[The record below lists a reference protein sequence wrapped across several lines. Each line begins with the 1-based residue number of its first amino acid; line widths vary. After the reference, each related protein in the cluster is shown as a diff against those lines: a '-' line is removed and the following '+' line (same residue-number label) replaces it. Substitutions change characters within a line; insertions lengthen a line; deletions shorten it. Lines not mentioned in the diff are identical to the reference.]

1 MMETI
6 TRSAGQGSESGIR
19 RKAVSPGVQ
28 LSAPVVWWALAVV
41 VLLIRPA
48 SALDP
53 LVLSPEERRFPLSG
67 HVEYL
72 REGSSPWTIDEVST
86 TPLGNEFRPL
96 PARVWRPGPSRAALW
111 LRFTIRAQARTGAQ
125 AADAGG
131 VSLWT
136 LDLGWPL
143 FNRVTLYAP
152 VEGEQVSPHG
162 WRIREAGLDKLT
174 ENKDNPSLR
183 LSVFRFPLEPDTA
196 ATLYVRIEY
205 ESPAFLNPI
214 IYSQQ
219 GYQEMARRRAV
230 LLGMYFGLLTTVAL
244 FSLLLAPNLRDRSY
258 FWFSLHLV
266 LVASFYM
273 EMDLL
278 MLRDVPVL
286 RLLPPGN
293 LCYFLMGA
301 LFLSLAMFVRAFFFS
316 HHPAPGAERLL
327 RFFALLCAGGMAS
340 SLWTT
345 SPLLGN
351 YYVVVIMFGMA
362 VMTGAVL
369 VSLRRGFPPAWLFL
383 LGWATAGA
391 GIVRVLL
398 VTHGAG
404 DFSEGG
410 YWGLIRLG
418 TAVYA
423 VALALALS
431 HRLRVFGAEQERK
444 RAVAEAEQHVLRA
457 RMQQAQKMESLGM
470 MAGGIAHDFNNLLAA
485 IFLNADLA
493 LMKLPAQSP
502 LSQPLNDIKRAGRH
516 MADLARQMLDY
527 TGKGPTDLRPLNLS
541 KLVEDTL
548 PLIHAGLGGRVRLG
562 VEFEQAP
569 PAIAGDATQLRQVL
583 MNLMTNAAEAIE
595 SDGSV
600 TIRTRLCHCHAHDF
614 SGADFGHD
622 LPDGDYMC
630 LEVEDTGTG
639 MDESVRP
646 RIFDPFFTTK
656 FTGRGLGLASVL
668 GIVKKHGASLR
679 IITAPGAGTTFR
691 ILFPVTDLPAETIEP
706 APVSEAAYE
715 AAGTL
720 LLVDDDEDLAYVT
733 KLAIENMGFNVL
745 TASSGAQAIDI
756 FRQPGCPVRVV
767 LLDHSMPGMTGMQVI
782 RELRQIRCDVPVI
795 LYSGYAEEQVL
806 APDGAGG
813 PDFFLHKPFD
823 DEALRGAL
831 RRVLGA

>member
-1 MMETI
+1 M
-6 TRSAGQGSESGIR
+6 
-19 RKAVSPGVQ
+19 P
-28 LSAPVVWWALAVV
+28 
-41 VLLIRPA
+41 
-48 SALDP
+48 
-53 LVLSPEERRFPLSG
+53 
-67 HVEYL
+67 
-72 REGSSPWTIDEVST
+72 
-86 TPLGNEFRPL
+86 
-96 PARVWRPGPSRAALW
+96 
-111 LRFTIRAQARTGAQ
+111 
-125 AADAGG
+125 
-131 VSLWT
+131 
-136 LDLGWPL
+136 
-143 FNRVTLYAP
+143 
-152 VEGEQVSPHG
+152 
-162 WRIREAGLDKLT
+162 
-174 ENKDNPSLR
+174 ENKGDPWLR
-183 LSVFRFPLEPDTA
+183 LSVFRFPVQPGTPS
-196 ATLYVRIEY
+196 TFYVRIEY
-205 ESPAFLNPI
+205 ETATFLNPI

-219 GYQEMARRRAV
+219 GYQEMAGRRAV
-230 LLGMYFGLLTTVAL
+230 LLGIYFGLLTTIAL
-244 FSLLLAPNLRDRSY
+244 FSLLLAPSLRDRSY

-266 LVASFYM
+266 LVALFYL
-273 EMDLL
+273 EFNLL
-278 MLRDVPVL
+278 ILRDMPL
-286 RLLPPGN
+286 LNLLPPGN
-293 LCYFLMGA
+293 TCYFLMGA
-301 LFLSLAMFVRAFFFS
+301 LFLALAMFVRAFFFS
-316 HHPAPGAERLL
+316 HYRAPVAERLL
-327 RFFALLCAGGMAS
+327 VLFALLCAVGMVTA
-340 SLWTT
+340 LWTT
-345 SPLLGN
+345 SPILGS
-351 YYVVVIMFGMA
+351 YFVGVILFGSV
-362 VMTGAVL
+362 VMTVAAG
-369 VSLRRGFPPAWLFL
+369 VSVWRGFAPARIFF
-383 LGWATAGA
+383 LGWAVVGV
-391 GIVRVLL
+391 GMFRVLL
-398 VTHGAG
+398 VSHGAG
-404 DFSEGG
+404 DFSKGG
-410 YWGLIRLG
+410 YWNLIQLG

-423 VALALALS
+423 VVLALALS
-431 HRLRVFGAEQERK
+431 YRLRVFGAEQERK
-444 RAVAEAEQHVLRA
+444 RAAAEAEQHVLRA
-457 RMQQAQKMESLGM
+457 RMQQAEKLESLGM

-485 IFLNADLA
+485 VFLNADLA
-493 LMKLPAQSP
+493 LKQLPPRSP
-502 LSQPLNDIKRAGRH
+502 LLQPLNDIKRAGKH

-527 TGKGPTDLRPLNLS
+527 TGKGPSDLRPLDLS
-541 KLVEDTL
+541 KLVQDTL
-548 PLIHAGLGGRVRLG
+548 PLIHAGLGHRVRLG

-583 MNLMTNAAEAIE
+583 MNLVTNAAEAIE

-600 TIRTRLCHCHAHDF
+600 TIRTRLCHCQAHDF
-614 SGADFGHD
+614 FGADFGHD
-622 LPDGDYMC
+622 LPDGDYMG

-733 KLAIENMGFNVL
+733 KLALENMGFNVL

-782 RELRQIRCDVPVI
+782 RELRQIRCDVPII